1 MRHHYLRSFW
11 KQIEGTDKSKMSE
24 VGSKFSML
32 QKTCYELHSSTHCSN
47 NQQYKGDG
55 DSASLEREW

>member
-1 MRHHYLRSFW
+1 
-11 KQIEGTDKSKMSE
+11 MSE

-32 QKTCYELHSSTHCSN
+32 QKTCYELHSSPRRKKTKNLQQSKAHN